1 MSPHKSGQT
10 SGQKSGHNDGMT
22 APKDR
27 DEAVS
32 EMEPMR
38 ISEAA
43 PSRSSL
49 NDRALEL
56 VAASARLDQSL
67 PTEVAGALAALV
79 RSMNCY
85 YSNLIEGHN
94 THPVDIER
102 ALLADYSTEPRK
114 RDLQLEACSH
124 IAVQSWIDDGGLAG
138 RAATA
143 DGVREIHR
151 RFCAELPESLLW
163 SETPDSGKKT
173 RVEPGRWRES
183 DVKVGRHVAVSPGAI
198 ERFMARFE
206 TVYARLGKS
215 ESILAV
221 AAAHHRL
228 LWIHPFADGNG
239 RVARLMSYAMLQ
251 DAITTTG
258 IWSIARGLARHEQA
272 YKDHLEYCDRPR
284 RGDLDGRGAL
294 SEAALVA
301 FTAFFLDTC
310 LDQVNFMSRLIRPDL
325 LAGRVMGWATNEAKA
340 DRLPSRSDWVLDK
353 LLARGTLDRGEVAG
367 LLGVS
372 ERTSRRVTSALLDL
386 KVVVSDSPRSPL
398 RLGFP
403 ATVAHHWLPGLFPEA
418 PIDGR

>member
-1 MSPHKSGQT
+1 MSPHKSGHT
-10 SGQKSGHNDGMT
+10 SGHKSGHNDGMA

-56 VAASARLDQSL
+56 VAASTRLDQSL

-163 SETPDSGKKT
+163 SETPDSEKKT

-258 IWSIARGLARHEQA
+258 IWSIARGLAHHEQA

-325 LAGRVMGWATNEAKA
+325 LAGRVISWATNEAKA
-340 DRLPSRSDWVLDK
+340 DRLPSRSEWVLDK

>member
-1 MSPHKSGQT
+1 
-10 SGQKSGHNDGMT
+10 MT

-340 DRLPSRSDWVLDK
+340 DRLPSRSEWVLDK

>member
-10 SGQKSGHNDGMT
+10 SGHKSGHNDGMA

-138 RAATA
+138 SAATA

-163 SETPDSGKKT
+163 SETPNSGKKT

-206 TVYARLGKS
+206 TIYARLGKS

-294 SEAALVA
+294 GEAALVA

-325 LAGRVMGWATNEAKA
+325 LAGRVMGWAVNEAKA

>member
-1 MSPHKSGQT
+1 MSPHKSGHT
-10 SGQKSGHNDGMT
+10 SGHKSGHNDGMA

-56 VAASARLDQSL
+56 VAASTRLDQSL

-163 SETPDSGKKT
+163 SETPDSEKKT

-340 DRLPSRSDWVLDK
+340 DRLPSRSEWVLDK
-353 LLARGTLDRGEVAG
+353 LLARGTLDRGEVAR

>member
-10 SGQKSGHNDGMT
+10 SGHKSGHNDGMA

>member
-10 SGQKSGHNDGMT
+10 SGQKSGHNDGMA

-163 SETPDSGKKT
+163 SETPNSGKKT

-206 TVYARLGKS
+206 TIYARLGKS

-325 LAGRVMGWATNEAKA
+325 LAGRVIGWATNEAKA

-353 LLARGTLDRGEVAG
+353 LLARGTLDRGEVAR

>member
-10 SGQKSGHNDGMT
+10 SGHKSGHNDGMA

-138 RAATA
+138 SAATA

-163 SETPDSGKKT
+163 SETPNSGKKT

-206 TVYARLGKS
+206 TIYARLGKS

-294 SEAALVA
+294 GEAALVA